1 MSALRKVYR
10 FVSAMQT
17 GLVLLALIGTVSAL
31 GSAFWPDA
39 FFNTRLFKLL
49 FFLLFLN
56 ITSCTANRLSR
67 FKRRFWKGFQDRR
80 GWLRQFGMLLLHA
93 GTVLVIAGGAV
104 YAFYGQQAVINLAE
118 GETVDVSGFVKG
130 QRPFALH
137 LNEFEIEFNQDGSP
151 SQYYSQVAVLDD
163 GAGVK
168 KYSLSVNHPL
178 CYGGVKAYQE
188 SFGYLVK
195 ARSMTGAGGEK
206 EDLLTEGEILP
217 LPGTERVVKVFRY
230 VPNFDPSCG
239 MNSKTLRP
247 DNPRVIFSV
256 YEGNKLLGVGAAK
269 FGERLEIDDASSVV
283 FTGVE
288 PYTVL
293 KLKSDPGLP
302 SAMAGGVMLA
312 AGVLLAVFSRP
323 SRLESG
329 PGGEKDEM
337 ENLNRRE

>member
-1 MSALRKVYR
+1 MSALRKIYR

-31 GSAFWPDA
+31 GSALRPDA
-39 FFNTRLFKLL
+39 FFNTPLFKLL

-56 ITSCTANRLSR
+56 ITSCTVNRLCQ
-67 FKRRFWKGFQDRR
+67 FKRRFLKGFQDRR

-93 GTVLVIAGGAV
+93 GAVLVIVGGAV

-118 GETVDVSGFVKG
+118 GETVDVSGLVKG
-130 QRPFALH
+130 QRPFALR

-151 SQYYSQVAVLDD
+151 SQYFSQVAVLDD
-163 GAGVK
+163 SAVVK
-168 KYSLSVNHPL
+168 EYSLSVNHPL
-178 CYGGVKAYQE
+178 RCGGVKVYQE

-195 ARSMTGAGGEK
+195 ASSSTGAGREK
-206 EDLLTEGEILP
+206 EDSLTEGEVIQ

-230 VPNFDPSCG
+230 VPNFDPSYG

-256 YEGNKLLGVGAAK
+256 YEGNKLLGVGAAE
-269 FGERLEIDDASSVV
+269 FGERLEIDDATSVV

-312 AGVLLAVFSRP
+312 VGVLLAVFSRP
-323 SRLESG
+323 SRLETDRR
-329 PGGEKDEM
+329 GEVEI